1 MDIFP
6 SKCFPCR
13 YHKENALMHYFGGLG
28 SIRNIDVADSYVQER
43 KLLPQHVPFESEW
56 YCATRP
62 ALPVGNCP
70 AKGKLFHLYMILNI
84 LLYRI
89 LIKKYTLF
97 RLGQYKWK
105 IPLPICIKP

>member
-6 SKCFPCR
+6 AKCFPFR

-28 SIRNIDVADSYVQER
+28 SIRNIEVADSYVQER
-43 KLLPQHVPFESEW
+43 KLSPQHVPFESEW

-70 AKGKLFHLYMILNI
+70 AKGILFHMYMMYSSFLS
-84 LLYRI
+84 YRGFYGI
-89 LIKKYTLF
+89 AVFLF
-97 RLGQYKWK
+97 TNSSMR
-105 IPLPICIKP
+105 